1 MASPEQ
7 VQTQENKS
15 FSPASP
21 VEAARARI
29 QALAAQLGKLIIGHE
44 DVIQAL
50 VLALVAR
57 EHIVMVGPPGTAK
70 SYLAASL
77 ARLLSARFY
86 AYLLT
91 KFTTY
96 DDLFGPVDVVAL
108 AQGQY
113 RRVWSSIINAEI
125 IFLDEIFKASTAVLN
140 TLLLLLQERVVYDPF
155 TGQPLAAQLWTLVG
169 ASNETPQEEELQAL
183 FDRFAVK
190 VFVKYLDDDVK
201 ILQALSARWQ
211 NGAAASAVASMDD
224 VKVLHDYAVKL
235 LSVGKIKDVGEVI
248 KLYHVNAVPLAKSL
262 RAKGILVSD
271 RTLVEKLPKL
281 YAAYLT
287 VYGVTADNIVNA
299 AYEIIKYAARTPEE
313 LKEVEKVINEALGE
327 VAELSRK
334 LEQAK
339 SRLRAGN
346 LEQAKTLFR
355 EVAAYD
361 VSRLQNKPW
370 LKPRVEAL
378 VSVAQ
383 SYIKK
388 IDEIKRQIEEE

>member
-1 MASPEQ
+1 
-7 VQTQENKS
+7 
-15 FSPASP
+15 
-21 VEAARARI
+21 
-29 QALAAQLGKLIIGHE
+29 
-44 DVIQAL
+44 
-50 VLALVAR
+50 
-57 EHIVMVGPPGTAK
+57 MVGPPGTAK

-86 AYLLT
+86 VYLLT

-96 DDLFGPVDVVAL
+96 DDIFGPVDIVAL
-108 AQGQY
+108 SQGQY

-125 IFLDEIFKASTAVLN
+125 VFLDEIFKASTAVLN

-155 TGQPLAAQLWTLVG
+155 SGAPMAAQLWTLIG

-183 FDRFAVK
+183 YDRFAVK

-201 ILQALSARWQ
+201 LLTALQARWQ

-224 VKVLHDYAVKL
+224 VKALHDYSIKL
-235 LSVGKIKDVGEVI
+235 LSVGKIKDVGETL
-248 KLYHVNAVPLAKSL
+248 KLYHINVVPLAKSL

-281 YAAYLT
+281 YAAYLA
-287 VYGVTADNIVNA
+287 VNGVTADNLINA

-313 LKEVEKVINEALGE
+313 LREIEKIINEALGE

-339 SRLRAGN
+339 SQLRAGN
-346 LEQAKTLFR
+346 LEQAKALFR
-355 EVAAYD
+355 EVATYD

-370 LKPRVEAL
+370 LRPRIEAL

-383 SYIKK
+383 SYVKK
-388 IDEIKRQIEEE
+388 IEEIKRQIEEE